1 MENIAEQIFASIKT
15 IFEQLS
21 FWVSS
26 SSLLIH
32 SGMARGMKFISIPY
46 HKSLTET
53 KQFTYTL
60 HPIPKIVCNQFSKA
74 NTQCDTIM
82 EAAAGIDTTRVN
94 AINFLFSESDNRK
107 KEVNNKRHIHHA
119 RQRHIDTFPPI
130 PTPEHSQN
138 ERRRKKGFGL
148 GKHQMIAWRWCIN
161 MHRRSLSSC
170 LPAFCRE
177 NFN

>member
-1 MENIAEQIFASIKT
+1 
-15 IFEQLS
+15 
-21 FWVSS
+21 
-26 SSLLIH
+26 
-32 SGMARGMKFISIPY
+32 MARGMKFISIPY

-130 PTPEHSQN
+130 PTPNTHTAEQATA
-138 ERRRKKGFGL
+138 KKGVRVRQTSDDSVTMMHF
-148 GKHQMIAWRWCIN
+148 QTSCIDVRFLVCLLSVEKFSIN
-161 MHRRSLSSC
+161 FLISLV
-170 LPAFCRE
+170 
-177 NFN
+177 

>member
-21 FWVSS
+21 FWGTCLSASNSS
-26 SSLLIH
+26 VERC
-32 SGMARGMKFISIPY
+32 GGMKFISIPH

-82 EAAAGIDTTRVN
+82 EAAGIDTTRVN

-107 KEVNNKRHIHHA
+107 KEVNNKRQIHHP
-119 RQRHIDTFPPI
+119 RQRHIDVFPPI
-130 PTPEHSQN
+130 STPNTHTA
-138 ERRRKKGFGL
+138 ERALSKKRGSG
-148 GKHQMIAWRWCIN
+148 
-161 MHRRSLSSC
+161 
-170 LPAFCRE
+170 
-177 NFN
+177 